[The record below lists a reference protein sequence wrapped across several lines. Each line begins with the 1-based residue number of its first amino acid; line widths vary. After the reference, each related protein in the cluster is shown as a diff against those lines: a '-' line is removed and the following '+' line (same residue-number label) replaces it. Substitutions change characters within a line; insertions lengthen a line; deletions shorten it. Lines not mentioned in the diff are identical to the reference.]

1 MLRVALIALAHCV
14 ASTTVDLSQ
23 DWVVATDANAEA
35 ALDAVVQNDILAY
48 SLVHGG
54 KIIAEYYR
62 DGRDA
67 SDTAAIWSVT
77 KSWTSLLI
85 GTLVKDGRLAR
96 QTTLREV
103 FVDLDWS
110 AIEDGDAKKTITI
123 EDLLQ
128 MESGYTEDGGYLGHV
143 LIRDIDGPT
152 MTAASMESCRFAARR
167 SPGGRLWSVVDVRE
181 RLHRVRHR
189 HGSGIP
195 VG

>member
-77 KSWTSLLI
+77 SR
-85 GTLVKDGRLAR
+85 GRL
-96 QTTLREV
+96 
-103 FVDLDWS
+103 
-110 AIEDGDAKKTITI
+110 
-123 EDLLQ
+123 
-128 MESGYTEDGGYLGHV
+128 Y
-143 LIRDIDGPT
+143 
-152 MTAASMESCRFAARR
+152 
-167 SPGGRLWSVVDVRE
+167 
-181 RLHRVRHR
+181 
-189 HGSGIP
+189 
-195 VG
+195 